1 MSANRYLP
9 AAHRIAR
16 ELPEILGQIGLKP
29 HIHRFVLTETG
40 QGAAWLFVVLD
51 VSLLTGSEKS
61 YTAPDVLQQI
71 STKLSGLPVVMINN
85 INGLC
90 YAILLSPAPMLQK
103 ATSGDPSPIS
113 GSFRFP
119 QDQA

>member
-1 MSANRYLP
+1 
-9 AAHRIAR
+9 
-16 ELPEILGQIGLKP
+16 
-29 HIHRFVLTETG
+29 
-40 QGAAWLFVVLD
+40 VVLD

-85 INGLC
+85 INGLS

-103 ATSGDPSPIS
+103 AISGDPSTCS
-113 GSFRFP
+113 RCSTRLSRARRGFVVSMTCCCVSARATLQFRVLILVL
-119 QDQA
+119 